1 MSFPPHFL
9 AVILAGAILAA
20 CNSPTPPPPTE
31 VLTTDP
37 SPVVSAL
44 VPANRDTKAQFTGM
58 QAVITDTKAAINAGD
73 VAKAQAAFAGFESYW
88 EQAEDG
94 VKAKSAETYK
104 AIEDD
109 MDTITIGLK
118 VTNPDKAKVV
128 IALQSLSKKLTDY
141 ASTLP

>member
-1 MSFPPHFL
+1 MSFPSHFL
-9 AVILAGAILAA
+9 TVMLAGAILAA
-20 CNSPTPPPPTE
+20 CNSPTPPPATQT
-31 VLTTDP
+31 LTTAP
-37 SPVVSAL
+37 SPVVSAP

-58 QAVITDTKAAINAGD
+58 QTVINDAKAAINAGD

-118 VTNPDKAKVV
+118 VANPDNVKVV
-128 IALQSLSKKLTDY
+128 TALQSLSKKLADY
-141 ASTLP
+141 ASTL